1 MLDRFVEKLDYAR
14 WFAENFLNIPPSIL
28 NRKLS
33 YVEMAKSVLSNSPV
47 LRPNFKVTDQPPSQN
62 KKFQKS
68 VHLPPS
74 KQKHW
79 LIKNHEVLKVNF
91 ENLWIISKLF
101 ASDDWKL
108 IRKRLEALFQAKIV
122 INPLYD
128 ENALINIDQG
138 SILDLIQEEGK
149 WQAFEESS
157 QIRKMG

>member
-1 MLDRFVEKLDYAR
+1 M
-14 WFAENFLNIPPSIL
+14 
-28 NRKLS
+28 
-33 YVEMAKSVLSNSPV
+33 
-47 LRPNFKVTDQPPSQN
+47 
-62 KKFQKS
+62 
-68 VHLPPS
+68 
-74 KQKHW
+74 
-79 LIKNHEVLKVNF
+79 KVNF

-128 ENALINIDQG
+128 ENASINIDQG